1 MPNAL
6 VVVAVDRRVFMELA
20 PEIQTAARRLGQCM
34 RQDDCIR
41 KYLDALEETR
51 TNPEANALET
61 KMYAEYERL
70 IAREQEG
77 EILTYED
84 TREFYELRQQVQDNP
99 LISRRNRTHRQIRPY
114 VHQIAEEISFVL
126 GVDYTPLAKPH

>member
-6 VVVAVDRRVFMELA
+6 VVVAVDKRAFMEIA

-34 RQDDCIR
+34 RQDDYIR

>member
-1 MPNAL
+1 
-6 VVVAVDRRVFMELA
+6 MELTK
-20 PEIQTAARRLGQCM
+20 EIQTAARRLGQCL
-34 RQDDCIR
+34 RQDDYIR

-84 TREFYELRQQVQDNP
+84 TREFFELRQQVQDNP